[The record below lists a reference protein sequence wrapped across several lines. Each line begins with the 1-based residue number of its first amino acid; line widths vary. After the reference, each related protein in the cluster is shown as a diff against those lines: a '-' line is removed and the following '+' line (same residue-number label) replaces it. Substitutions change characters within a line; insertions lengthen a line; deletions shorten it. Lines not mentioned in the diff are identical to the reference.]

1 MKLFLLLLAVYS
13 LILNRASK
21 EMKTEE
27 NPFVPSSETIEKKPV
42 NDPPET
48 GTPLN
53 TAGKAEPA
61 RFAGFALY
69 HKRYEKAVSRSSTP
83 VN

>member
-21 EMKTEE
+21 EMKSEKDA
-27 NPFVPSSETIEKKPV
+27 FVPSSETFEKGPV
-42 NDPPET
+42 PKPPET
-48 GTPLN
+48 ATRLN
-53 TAGKAEPA
+53 TTGKIEPA

-69 HKRYEKAVSRSSTP
+69 NKRYEKAVSHSTSP

>member
-1 MKLFLLLLAVYS
+1 MKLFLLLIAVYS

-21 EMKTEE
+21 EMKTEKD
-27 NPFVPSSETIEKKPV
+27 PFVPSSEIIEKKPV
-42 NDPPET
+42 AEPPERVT
-48 GTPLN
+48 RLN
-53 TAGKAEPA
+53 TAGRIETA

-69 HKRYEKAVSRSSTP
+69 NKRYEKVVSHSPSP